1 MSAAH
6 HNLSIRLAAIDDLP
20 RIVEIY
26 NQSIAGKQATAD
38 LQPVSVADR
47 QAWFDAH
54 TGNRPLVVAQTRSE
68 TRSETSSQTSLGE
81 IIGWGSLS
89 DLYARPAYHIST
101 EISIYVAD
109 EAKGQGVGKAL
120 VNYLIE
126 VAPSCGVQQVVALI
140 FAHNTPSLAMFEKL
154 GFESWGKFKQV
165 CDMQGFIADVVILG
179 KSVN

>member
-54 TGNRPLVVAQTRSE
+54 TGNRPLVIAQTSC
-68 TRSETSSQTSLGE
+68 ETSSQTSLGE
-81 IIGWGSLS
+81 IIG
-89 DLYARPAYHIST
+89 
-101 EISIYVAD
+101 
-109 EAKGQGVGKAL
+109 
-120 VNYLIE
+120 
-126 VAPSCGVQQVVALI
+126 
-140 FAHNTPSLAMFEKL
+140 
-154 GFESWGKFKQV
+154 
-165 CDMQGFIADVVILG
+165 
-179 KSVN
+179 

>member
-68 TRSETSSQTSLGE
+68 TSSQTSLDE
-81 IIGWGSLS
+81 IVGWGSLS

-101 EISIYVAD
+101 EISIYVAE

-154 GFESWGKFKQV
+154 GFETWGKFKQV
-165 CDMQGFIADVVILG
+165 CDMKGFIADVVILG
-179 KSVN
+179 KSVD

>member
-6 HNLSIRLAAIDDLP
+6 HNLSIRLATIDDLP

-68 TRSETSSQTSLGE
+68 TSSETSLGE

-120 VNYLIE
+120 VNYLIQI
-126 VAPSCGVQQVVALI
+126 APSCGVQQVVALI
-140 FAHNTPSLAMFEKL
+140 FAHNTPSLAMFDRL
-154 GFESWGKFKQV
+154 GFEPWGKFKQV
-165 CDMQGFIADVVILG
+165 CDMNGFMADVVILG
-179 KSVN
+179 YSA

>member
-6 HNLSIRLAAIDDLP
+6 HNLCIRLAAIDDLP

-54 TGNRPLVVAQTRSE
+54 TGNRPLVVAQN
-68 TRSETSSQTSLGE
+68 SLDE
-81 IIGWGSLS
+81 IVGWGSLS

-120 VNYLIE
+120 VNYLIQI
-126 VAPSCGVQQVVALI
+126 APSCGVQQVVALI

-154 GFESWGKFKQV
+154 GFEPWGKFKQV
-165 CDMQGFIADVVILG
+165 CDMNGFIADVMILG
-179 KSVN
+179 KSVA

>member
-54 TGNRPLVVAQTRSE
+54 TGNRPLVVAQTS
-68 TRSETSSQTSLGE
+68 SETSSQTSLGE
-81 IIGWGSLS
+81 IVGWGSLS

-101 EISIYVAD
+101 EISIYVAE

-120 VNYLIE
+120 VNYLIQ

-140 FAHNTPSLAMFEKL
+140 LAHNTPSLAMFEKL
-154 GFESWGKFKQV
+154 GFEPWGKFKQV
-165 CDMQGFIADVVILG
+165 CDMNGFMADVVILG
-179 KSVN
+179 YSA

>member
-68 TRSETSSQTSLGE
+68 TSSQTSLDE

-101 EISIYVAD
+101 EISIYVAE

-140 FAHNTPSLAMFEKL
+140 FAHNTPSLAMFDRL
-154 GFESWGKFKQV
+154 GFEPWGEFKQV
-165 CDMQGFIADVVILG
+165 CDMKGFIADVVILG
-179 KSVN
+179 KSVD

>member
-38 LQPVSVADR
+38 LQPVSVVDR

-54 TGNRPLVVAQTRSE
+54 TGNRPLVVAQPRC
-68 TRSETSSQTSLGE
+68 ETSFQISLGE

-120 VNYLIE
+120 VNYLIQ

-140 FAHNTPSLAMFEKL
+140 FAHNTPSLAMFGKL
-154 GFESWGKFKQV
+154 GFEPWGKFKQV
-165 CDMQGFIADVVILG
+165 CDMNGFIADVVILG
-179 KSVN
+179 KSVA

>member
-54 TGNRPLVVAQTRSE
+54 TGNRPLVVAQTSC
-68 TRSETSSQTSLGE
+68 ETSSKTSLGE

-120 VNYLIE
+120 VNYLLKI
-126 VAPSCGVQQVVALI
+126 APSCGVQQVVALI

>member
-54 TGNRPLVVAQTRSE
+54 TGNRPLVVAQT
-68 TRSETSSQTSLGE
+68 SLGK

-101 EISIYVAD
+101 EISIYVVE

-120 VNYLIE
+120 VNYLIQ

-154 GFESWGKFKQV
+154 GFETWGKFKQV
-165 CDMQGFIADVVILG
+165 CDMKGFIADVVILG
-179 KSVN
+179 YST

>member
-38 LQPVSVADR
+38 LQPVTVADR

-68 TRSETSSQTSLGE
+68 TSSQTSLGE
-81 IIGWGSLS
+81 IVGWGSLS

-101 EISIYVAD
+101 EISIYVAE

-120 VNYLIE
+120 VNYLIK

-140 FAHNTPSLAMFEKL
+140 FAHNTPSLAMFDRL
-154 GFESWGKFKQV
+154 GFETWGKFKQV

>member
-1 MSAAH
+1 MSAVH

-38 LQPVSVADR
+38 LQPVTVADR

-68 TRSETSSQTSLGE
+68 TSSETSLGE

-179 KSVN
+179 KSVD

>member
-68 TRSETSSQTSLGE
+68 TSSETSLGE
-81 IIGWGSLS
+81 IVGWGSLS

-154 GFESWGKFKQV
+154 GFETWGKFKQV
-165 CDMQGFIADVVILG
+165 CDMKGFIADVVILG
-179 KSVN
+179 KSVD

>member
-1 MSAAH
+1 MSAAY
-6 HNLSIRLAAIDDLP
+6 HNLCIRLAVIDDLP

-54 TGNRPLVVAQTRSE
+54 TGNRPLVVAQTRC
-68 TRSETSSQTSLGE
+68 ETSSQNSLGE
-81 IIGWGSLS
+81 IVGWGSLS

-120 VNYLIE
+120 VNYLIKI
-126 VAPSCGVQQVVALI
+126 APSCGVQQVVALI
-140 FAHNTPSLAMFEKL
+140 FAHNTPSLAMFSKL
-154 GFESWGKFKQV
+154 GFEPWGKFKQV
-165 CDMQGFIADVVILG
+165 CDMKGFIADVVILG
-179 KSVN
+179 KSVD

>member
-1 MSAAH
+1 MFAAH

-47 QAWFDAH
+47 QAWFDTH
-54 TGNRPLVVAQTRSE
+54 TGNRPLVVAQ

-120 VNYLIE
+120 VNYLIQ

>member
-6 HNLSIRLAAIDDLP
+6 HNLSIRLAVIDDLP

-54 TGNRPLVVAQTRSE
+54 AGNRPLVVAQTSC
-68 TRSETSSQTSLGE
+68 ETSSKTSLGE
-81 IIGWGSLS
+81 IVGWGSLS

-140 FAHNTPSLAMFEKL
+140 FAHNTPSLAMFDRL
-154 GFESWGKFKQV
+154 GFEPWGKFKQV
-165 CDMQGFIADVVILG
+165 CDMKGFIADVVILG
-179 KSVN
+179 KSVD

>member
-38 LQPVSVADR
+38 LQPVSVVDR

-54 TGNRPLVVAQTRSE
+54 TGNRLLVVAQTSC
-68 TRSETSSQTSLGE
+68 ETSSQNSLGE
-81 IIGWGSLS
+81 IVGWGSLS

-140 FAHNTPSLAMFEKL
+140 FAHNTPSLAMFGKL
-154 GFESWGKFKQV
+154 GFEPWGKFKQV
-165 CDMQGFIADVVILG
+165 CDMNGFIADVVILG
-179 KSVN
+179 KSVA

>member
-6 HNLSIRLAAIDDLP
+6 HNLRIRLAAIDDLP

-54 TGNRPLVVAQTRSE
+54 TGNRPLVVAQTS
-68 TRSETSSQTSLGE
+68 SETSSQTSLGE
-81 IIGWGSLS
+81 IVGWGSLS

-120 VNYLIE
+120 VNYLLKI
-126 VAPSCGVQQVVALI
+126 APSCGVQQVVGLI
-140 FAHNTPSLAMFEKL
+140 FGHNTPSLAMFSKL
-154 GFESWGKFKQV
+154 GFEPWGKFKQV
-165 CDMQGFIADVVILG
+165 CDMKGFIADVVILG
-179 KSVN
+179 KSVD

>member
-68 TRSETSSQTSLGE
+68 TSSETSLGE

-120 VNYLIE
+120 VNYLIQI
-126 VAPSCGVQQVVALI
+126 APSCGVQQVVALI

-179 KSVN
+179 KSVG

>member
-6 HNLSIRLAAIDDLP
+6 HNLRIRLAVIDDLP

-54 TGNRPLVVAQTRSE
+54 TGNRPLVVAQTRC
-68 TRSETSSQTSLGE
+68 ETSSQTSLGE

-140 FAHNTPSLAMFEKL
+140 FAHNTPSLAMFDRL
-154 GFESWGKFKQV
+154 GFEPWGEFKQV
-165 CDMQGFIADVVILG
+165 CDMKGFIADVVILG
-179 KSVN
+179 KSVD

>member
-1 MSAAH
+1 MSASH

-26 NQSIAGKQATAD
+26 NQSVAGKQATAD
-38 LQPVSVADR
+38 LQPVNVADR

-54 TGNRPLVVAQTRSE
+54 TGNRPLVVAQTRC
-68 TRSETSSQTSLGE
+68 ETSSQNSLGE
-81 IIGWGSLS
+81 IVGWGSLS

-109 EAKGQGVGKAL
+109 KAKGQGVGKAL

-140 FAHNTPSLAMFEKL
+140 FAHNTPSLAMFGKL
-154 GFESWGKFKQV
+154 GFETWGKFKQV
-165 CDMQGFIADVVILG
+165 CDMNGFIADVVILG
-179 KSVN
+179 KSVA

>member
-6 HNLSIRLAAIDDLP
+6 QNLSIRLATIDDLP

-68 TRSETSSQTSLGE
+68 TSSETSLGE

-101 EISIYVAD
+101 EISIYVAE

-120 VNYLIE
+120 VNYLIQ

-140 FAHNTPSLAMFEKL
+140 FAHNTPSLAMFDRL

-179 KSVN
+179 KSVD

>member
-6 HNLSIRLAAIDDLP
+6 HNLCIRLAAIDDLP
-20 RIVEIY
+20 CIVEIY

-54 TGNRPLVVAQTRSE
+54 TGNRPLVVAQN
-68 TRSETSSQTSLGE
+68 SLDE
-81 IIGWGSLS
+81 IVGWGSLS

-109 EAKGQGVGKAL
+109 KAKGQGVGKAL

-140 FAHNTPSLAMFEKL
+140 FAHNTPSLVMFEKL
-154 GFESWGKFKQV
+154 GFEPWGKFKQV
-165 CDMQGFIADVVILG
+165 CDMNGFIADVVILG
-179 KSVN
+179 KSVD

>member
-6 HNLSIRLAAIDDLP
+6 HNLCIRLAVIDDLP

-26 NQSIAGKQATAD
+26 NQSITGKQATAD

-54 TGNRPLVVAQTRSE
+54 TGNRPLVVAQT
-68 TRSETSSQTSLGE
+68 SLGE
-81 IIGWGSLS
+81 IVGWGSLS

-120 VNYLIE
+120 VNYLIQ

-140 FAHNTPSLAMFEKL
+140 FAHNTPSLAMFSKL

-165 CDMQGFIADVVILG
+165 CDMNGFIADVVILG
-179 KSVN
+179 KSVD

>member
-54 TGNRPLVVAQTRSE
+54 TGNRPLVVAQTS
-68 TRSETSSQTSLGE
+68 SQTSSQTSLGE

-101 EISIYVAD
+101 EISIYVAE

-140 FAHNTPSLAMFEKL
+140 FAHNTPSLAMFDRL
-154 GFESWGKFKQV
+154 GFEPWGKFKQV
-165 CDMQGFIADVVILG
+165 CDMKGFIADVVILG
-179 KSVN
+179 KSVD

>member
-6 HNLSIRLAAIDDLP
+6 HNLRIRLAVIDDLP

-54 TGNRPLVVAQTRSE
+54 TGNRPLVVAQTS
-68 TRSETSSQTSLGE
+68 SETSSQTSLGE
-81 IIGWGSLS
+81 IVGWGSLS

-120 VNYLIE
+120 VNYLIQ

-140 FAHNTPSLAMFEKL
+140 FAHNTPSLAMFDRL
-154 GFESWGKFKQV
+154 GFEPWGEFKQV
-165 CDMQGFIADVVILG
+165 CDMKGFIADVVILG
-179 KSVN
+179 KSVD

>member
-1 MSAAH
+1 MFAAH

-47 QAWFDAH
+47 QAWFDTH

-68 TRSETSSQTSLGE
+68 TSSQTSLGE
-81 IIGWGSLS
+81 IVGWGSLS

-101 EISIYVAD
+101 EISIYVAE

-140 FAHNTPSLAMFEKL
+140 FAHNTPSLAMFSKL

-165 CDMQGFIADVVILG
+165 CDMNGFIADVVILG
-179 KSVN
+179 KSVD

>member
-54 TGNRPLVVAQTRSE
+54 TGNRPLVVAQTS
-68 TRSETSSQTSLGE
+68 SETSSQTSLGE
-81 IIGWGSLS
+81 IVGWGSLS

-101 EISIYVAD
+101 EISIYVAE

-140 FAHNTPSLAMFEKL
+140 FAHNTPSLTMFEKL

>member
-6 HNLSIRLAAIDDLP
+6 HNLRIRLAVIDDLP

-54 TGNRPLVVAQTRSE
+54 TGNRPLVIAQTSC
-68 TRSETSSQTSLGE
+68 ETSSQTSLGE

-140 FAHNTPSLAMFEKL
+140 FAHNTPSLAMFDRL
-154 GFESWGKFKQV
+154 GFEPWGEFKQV
-165 CDMQGFIADVVILG
+165 CDMKCFIADVVILG
-179 KSVN
+179 KSVD

>member
-6 HNLSIRLAAIDDLP
+6 HNLRIRLAVIDDLP

-54 TGNRPLVVAQTRSE
+54 TGNRPLVVAQ

-140 FAHNTPSLAMFEKL
+140 FAHNTPSLAMFDRL
-154 GFESWGKFKQV
+154 GFEPWGEFKQV
-165 CDMQGFIADVVILG
+165 CDMKGFIADVVILG
-179 KSVN
+179 KSVD

>member
-6 HNLSIRLAAIDDLP
+6 HNLSIRLAVIDDLP

-54 TGNRPLVVAQTRSE
+54 AGNRPLVVAQTSC
-68 TRSETSSQTSLGE
+68 ETSYQTSLGG

-101 EISIYVAD
+101 EISIYVAE

-120 VNYLIE
+120 VNYLIQ

-140 FAHNTPSLAMFEKL
+140 FAHNTPSLAMFGKL
-154 GFESWGKFKQV
+154 GFEPWGKFKQV
-165 CDMQGFIADVVILG
+165 CDMKGFMADVVILG
-179 KSVN
+179 KSVD

>member
-26 NQSIAGKQATAD
+26 NQSISGKQATAD

-54 TGNRPLVVAQTRSE
+54 TGNRPLVVAQT
-68 TRSETSSQTSLGE
+68 SLGE
-81 IIGWGSLS
+81 IVGWGSLS

-140 FAHNTPSLAMFEKL
+140 FAHNSPSLTMFEKL
-154 GFESWGKFKQV
+154 GFEPWGKFKQV
-165 CDMQGFIADVVILG
+165 CDMKGFIADVVILG

>member
-6 HNLSIRLAAIDDLP
+6 HNLRIRLAAIDDLP
-20 RIVEIY
+20 HIVEIY

-54 TGNRPLVVAQTRSE
+54 TGNRPLVVAQ

-120 VNYLIE
+120 VNYLLKI
-126 VAPSCGVQQVVALI
+126 APSCGVQQVVALI
-140 FAHNTPSLAMFEKL
+140 FAHNTPSLAMFDRL

-165 CDMQGFIADVVILG
+165 CDMKGFIADVVILG
-179 KSVN
+179 KSVD

>member
-6 HNLSIRLAAIDDLP
+6 HNLCIRLAAIDDLP

-54 TGNRPLVVAQTRSE
+54 TGNRPLVVAQN
-68 TRSETSSQTSLGE
+68 SLDE
-81 IIGWGSLS
+81 IVGWGSLS

-101 EISIYVAD
+101 EISIYVAQ

-140 FAHNTPSLAMFEKL
+140 FAHNTPSLAMFGKL
-154 GFESWGKFKQV
+154 GFEPWGKFKQV
-165 CDMQGFIADVVILG
+165 CDMNGFIADVMILG
-179 KSVN
+179 KSVA

>member
-6 HNLSIRLAAIDDLP
+6 HNLSIRLATIDDLP

-54 TGNRPLVVAQTRSE
+54 TSNRPLVVAQTRSE
-68 TRSETSSQTSLGE
+68 TSSETSLGE

-120 VNYLIE
+120 VNYLIQ

-154 GFESWGKFKQV
+154 GFETWGRFKQV
-165 CDMQGFIADVVILG
+165 CDMKGFMADVVILG

>member
-1 MSAAH
+1 MFAAH

-47 QAWFDAH
+47 QAWFDTH

-68 TRSETSSQTSLGE
+68 TSSQTSLGE
-81 IIGWGSLS
+81 IVGWGSLS

-101 EISIYVAD
+101 EISIYVAE

-154 GFESWGKFKQV
+154 GFEPWGKFKQV